1 MNLNNR
7 EQLLTLGV
15 SLALLAVFAF
25 GLAIPRSTTLGEVRQ
40 QNTALQRHNEDL
52 VRETT
57 FIAAEHQEVERLKKE
72 LRLAQSRVPLED
84 RFAEYENDLLRL
96 GEEHGLWDPATEPEI
111 IDTKPGGEERESDI
125 ETRTVKLSFESG
137 FDEFYGF
144 LRAVERQTRLTRV
157 ERVEIR
163 PADQYGVL
171 FKIELELSIFYG
183 QL

>member
-1 MNLNNR
+1 MNLNIR

-15 SLALLAVFAF
+15 SLALLTVFAF

-40 QNTALQRHNEDL
+40 KNTTLQRHHEDL

-57 FIAAEHQEVERLKKE
+57 YIAAEHQQVEQLKQELSIARL
-72 LRLAQSRVPLED
+72 RVPLED

-96 GEEHGLWDPATEPEI
+96 GQEHGLWDPTTEPEI
-111 IDTKPGGEERESDI
+111 LDANPTGEEHESDI
-125 ETRTVKLSFESG
+125 ETRTVKLSFKCG

-144 LRAVERQTRLTRV
+144 LRAVETQTRLTRV
-157 ERVEIR
+157 EGIEIR
-163 PADQYGVL
+163 PANQYGML
-171 FKIELELSIFYG
+171 FEIELELSIFYG

>member
-1 MNLNNR
+1 MNVNVR

-15 SLALLAVFAF
+15 SLALLAVFVF
-25 GLAIPRSTTLGEVRQ
+25 GLAIPRSSTLGNVQQ
-40 QNTALQRHNEDL
+40 QNTTLQRHNEDL

-57 FIAAEHQEVERLKKE
+57 FIAAEHQQVEQLKQE
-72 LRLAQSRVPLED
+72 LRIAQSRVPVED

-96 GEEHGLWDPATEPEI
+96 GEEHGLWNPATEPEI
-111 IDTKPGGEERESDI
+111 IDTKPAGEERESDI
-125 ETRTVKLSFESG
+125 ETRTVKLSFKSG

-144 LRAVERQTRLTRV
+144 LRAVETQTRLTRV

-163 PADQYGVL
+163 PANPYGML
-171 FKIELELSIFYG
+171 FEIELELSIFYG

>member
-1 MNLNNR
+1 MNLNVR

-25 GLAIPRSTTLGEVRQ
+25 GLAIPRSTTLGEVQQ

-57 FIAAEHQEVERLKKE
+57 FIAAEHQQVEQLKKE
-72 LRLAQSRVPLED
+72 LLIAQSRVPLED

-111 IDTKPGGEERESDI
+111 IDAKPVGEEGESDI
-125 ETRTVKLSFESG
+125 ETRTVKLSFKSG

-144 LRAVERQTRLTRV
+144 LRAVETQTRLTRV

-163 PADQYGVL
+163 PADQYGML
-171 FKIELELSIFYG
+171 FKIELELSIFNG

>member
-1 MNLNNR
+1 MNLNIR

-40 QNTALQRHNEDL
+40 QNTTLQRHNEDL

-57 FIAAEHQEVERLKKE
+57 FIAAEHKEVERLKQE
-72 LRLAQSRVPLED
+72 LSIAHSRVPIED
-84 RFAEYENDLLRL
+84 RFAEFENDLLGL

-111 IDTKPGGEERESDI
+111 LDATPVGDERESNLQR
-125 ETRTVKLSFESG
+125 RTVKLTFKSG

-144 LRAVERQTRLTRV
+144 LRAVETQTRLTRV

-163 PADQYGVL
+163 PANQYGVL
-171 FKIELELSIFYG
+171 FEIELELSIFYG

>member
-1 MNLNNR
+1 MNLNSR

-57 FIAAEHQEVERLKKE
+57 FIAAEHQEVKQLKQELSIARL
-72 LRLAQSRVPLED
+72 RVPLED

-96 GEEHGLWDPATEPEI
+96 GEEHGLWDPTSEPEI
-111 IDTKPGGEERESDI
+111 LDATPTGEAYESDI
-125 ETRTVKLSFESG
+125 ETRTVKLSFQCG

-144 LRAVERQTRLTRV
+144 LQAIETQTRLTRV
-157 ERVEIR
+157 EGIEIR
-163 PADQYGVL
+163 PANQDGLL
-171 FKIELELSIFYG
+171 FEIELQLSIFYG
-183 QL
+183 RL